1 MFLHTQGVVDQGLVK
16 GFAMMLDSNL
26 DTLWSKVY
34 ETYDPSTYF
43 YTHSWDGDG
52 FIIAGETLE
61 PGGGRGT
68 FIMKIDT
75 LGNVLWHNL
84 IHAPWEGVFRNLDV
98 SVVEGGYVWSG
109 AEGVGFETNGIIEY
123 IDTNSTLGFS
133 AFGSGGI
140 RRLSIRHVELN
151 SGIILCAQSILYEEI
166 PGLPTYTYRTIK
178 ISELN
183 FENENLDLLNEIEP
197 YPNWINGFP
206 VKMVEADEGVAMM
219 GGLSLNEDG
228 TYFPISFIMKLN
240 ASFEQ
245 EWYTELFYDDC
256 PSCENI
262 LYDMELAPDGGYVMV
277 GTFTDTS
284 IDFNPRT
291 WLVKVDA
298 CGDLEW
304 QGCAQPNGLW
314 EPEVLEGSSL
324 EIWPNPVSG
333 NEINIRFPR
342 EEVVEKVQ
350 IIDGQGRFIPDSKFK
365 VPTAIILNLE
375 FLAPGLYTLIVTTK
389 DGMVCS
395 EKVIIE

>member
-1 MFLHTQGVVDQGLVK
+1 MRHFK
-16 GFAMMLDSNL
+16 MSN
-26 DTLWSKVY
+26 D
-34 ETYDPSTYF
+34 
-43 YTHSWDGDG
+43 
-52 FIIAGETLE
+52 
-61 PGGGRGT
+61 
-68 FIMKIDT
+68 
-75 LGNVLWHNL
+75 
-84 IHAPWEGVFRNLDV
+84 
-98 SVVEGGYVWSG
+98 SVVTFQPIISSYLSG
-109 AEGVGFETNGIIEY
+109 
-123 IDTNSTLGFS
+123 NSGPS
-133 AFGSGGI
+133 Y
-140 RRLSIRHVELN
+140 RVVRLSVLDI
-151 SGIILCAQSILYEEI
+151 SIPQLI
-166 PGLPTYTYRTIK
+166 TLVD
-178 ISELN
+178 
-183 FENENLDLLNEIEP
+183 FEP
-197 YPNWINGFP
+197 YPNWINGYG
-206 VKMVEADEGVAMM
+206 VKMVKSGERLVMM
-219 GGLSLNEDG
+219 GQMSIQFG
-228 TYFPISFIMKLN
+228 TSFN
-240 ASFEQ
+240 TGSFVSKFNNDFST

-304 QGCAQPNGLW
+304 QGCAPVGMAEFEIQSSNDGMKL
-314 EPEVLEGSSL
+314 EVY
-324 EIWPNPVSG
+324 PNPVSG